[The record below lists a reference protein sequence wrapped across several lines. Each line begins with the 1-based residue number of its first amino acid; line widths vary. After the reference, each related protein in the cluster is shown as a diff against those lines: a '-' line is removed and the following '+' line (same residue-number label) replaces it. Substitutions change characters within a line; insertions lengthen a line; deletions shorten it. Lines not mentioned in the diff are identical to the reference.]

1 MHYPQMPDMNGWD
14 VRATYYAG
22 LADDFLCGGTG
33 PITDFHIWT
42 SYKGDVAL
50 LPSDLEFI
58 HTAIYADIPDPDGA
72 GPLYSMPGAM
82 LWHHDW
88 QLDPAI
94 GTFSVRPWGEGV
106 QGWYDPLAS
115 LVLEE
120 DTVAA
125 GEHAIVHVRLQPF
138 RRQAIVRTFSVQIPA
153 TSSGS
158 VTLLVRG
165 GDVPRDIDD
174 VPEEGGEV
182 DEPRSFPELLEALRG
197 QLQASELVIES
208 IDEDGAIRRLSRT
221 SLPFVV
227 LDSQEVTVTVTGAAG
242 AEQEAERQDQ
252 ESDPGTTPDD
262 EEQED
267 E

>member
-120 DTVAA
+120 DHTGVYQWNFLIDPTEAFYQIEGTVYWLEFSYKLTPAA
-125 GEHAIVHVRLQPF
+125 IEMGKRIGWKTTLNHWNDDAVYREIVDGQPPVWQEL
-138 RRQAIVRTFSVQIPA
+138 RDPLTQASLDMAFVITPEPA
-153 TSSGS
+153 TLAI
-158 VTLLVRG
+158 LLLG
-165 GDVPRDIDD
+165 GLALPR
-174 VPEEGGEV
+174 
-182 DEPRSFPELLEALRG
+182 
-197 QLQASELVIES
+197 
-208 IDEDGAIRRLSRT
+208 RRC
-221 SLPFVV
+221 
-227 LDSQEVTVTVTGAAG
+227 
-242 AEQEAERQDQ
+242 
-252 ESDPGTTPDD
+252 
-262 EEQED
+262 
-267 E
+267 